1 MIRNR
6 RAHYFFHSNVA
17 SWLLSYVYFFLN
29 LHFAT
34 FIWNW
39 LVYHFLIETVEL
51 ASASFKSG
59 KLATILIKKCHFVTF
74 IRNFLLTTF
83 DSKLWSSLLFH
94 SKLASSLLFVQK
106 CRLWHFHSKL
116 STLPLFDPKL
126 TKMAIVPLFFFK
138 NDSFTS
144 WFRNYRTRYF
154 CIRKWL
160 SRYYFIQKSQLY
172 HFHLKLSATEFAT
185 FLFKTFK
192 LAIVSF

>member
-59 KLATILIKKCHFVTF
+59 KLATILIKKCRF
-74 IRNFLLTTF
+74 
-83 DSKLWSSLLFH
+83 
-94 SKLASSLLFVQK
+94 
-106 CRLWHFHSKL
+106 CHFHSKFPL
-116 STLPLFDPKL
+116 SHFWFETVKL
-126 TKMAIVPLFFFK
+126 TTFPFKIGEFSTFCSKMSSLTLSFKIV
-138 NDSFTS
+138 
-144 WFRNYRTRYF
+144 Y
-154 CIRKWL
+154 
-160 SRYYFIQKSQLY
+160 
-172 HFHLKLSATEFAT
+172 FAT
-185 FLFKTFK
+185 FWSETDKNGNHAAFFL
-192 LAIVSF
+192 